1 MSNPTVPPA
10 SDPSDDQNAPDQS
23 ATARAGGDSPA
34 EPLIAAPGQPASI
47 EPEIEMDSLETGAE

>member
-23 ATARAGGDSPA
+23 ATAPAGGPA
-34 EPLIAAPGQPASI
+34 EPFIAAPGQPASL